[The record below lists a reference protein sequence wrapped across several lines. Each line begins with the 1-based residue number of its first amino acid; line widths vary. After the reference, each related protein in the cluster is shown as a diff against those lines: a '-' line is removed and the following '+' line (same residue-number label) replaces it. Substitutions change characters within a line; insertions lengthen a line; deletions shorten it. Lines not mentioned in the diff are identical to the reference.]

1 MGFGFALCYM
11 GLLYFGAM
19 IAPGVGLSGHLMVQ
33 MPSTLLEWSHAPGY
47 GLLAW
52 LLTCG
57 LRRRSWPFAYALP
70 VASAAALVFGLWTE
84 IFQGTVPGRN
94 TSTDDLVT
102 DAIGIGLVAALMVS
116 RRLCDHI
123 SFSLRVSQ
131 Y

>member
-1 MGFGFALCYM
+1 MGFGLALCYM

-19 IAPGVGLSGHLMVQ
+19 IAPGVGLSGYLMVQ

-52 LLTCG
+52 VLTCG
-57 LRRRSWPFAYALP
+57 LQRRNWPFASALP

-94 TSTDDLVT
+94 ASTDDLVT
-102 DAIGIGLVAALMVS
+102 DAIGIGLVAALMIS
-116 RRLCDHI
+116 RRLCDKI
-123 SFSLRVSQ
+123 SFSLHVSQ